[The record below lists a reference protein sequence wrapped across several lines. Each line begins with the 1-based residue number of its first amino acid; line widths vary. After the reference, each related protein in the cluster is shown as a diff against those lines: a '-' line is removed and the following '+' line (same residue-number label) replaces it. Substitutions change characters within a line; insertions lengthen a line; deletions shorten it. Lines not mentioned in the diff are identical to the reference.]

1 MAKSDAGICT
11 PFNLGAGKGYSVLDM
26 LKAFELASGKA
37 VPCMVQPR
45 RLGDVAENYSDPA
58 KAEELLG
65 WKATNDL
72 NAMCADT
79 WRWQSNN
86 PRGYAE

>member
-1 MAKSDAGICT
+1 MAKSDAGRCT
-11 PFNLGAGKGYSVLDM
+11 PFNLGAGKGYSVLD
-26 LKAFELASGKA
+26 
-37 VPCMVQPR
+37 MVQPR